1 MVIAILMESGVK
13 LSDDLLE
20 TIIDKVSNNQ
30 LEFLNI
36 SFFCNY
42 TNVILYLFSQTF
54 EDADADRDG
63 KINLE
68 EWKEFVLR
76 HPNLL
81 KNMTLP
87 YLRFAS
93 DLVIFV
99 KK

>member
-1 MVIAILMESGVK
+1 MPAGGGGGLFVCVYCA
-13 LSDDLLE
+13 D
-20 TIIDKVSNNQ
+20 
-30 LEFLNI
+30 
-36 SFFCNY
+36 SFDS
-42 TNVILYLFSQTF
+42 ISQTF
-54 EDADADRDG
+54 EDADADKDG
-63 KINLE
+63 KINQE

-93 DLVIFV
+93 DLLIFM